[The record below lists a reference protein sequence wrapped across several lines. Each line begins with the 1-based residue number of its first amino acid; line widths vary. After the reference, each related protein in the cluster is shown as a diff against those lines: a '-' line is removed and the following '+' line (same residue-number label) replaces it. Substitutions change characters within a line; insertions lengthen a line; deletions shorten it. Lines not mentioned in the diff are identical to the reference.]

1 MQKAVKKLIL
11 LFFILSI
18 ASPVYAKD
26 KRKEAAE
33 YYQKGDLYYK
43 QGKYQEAQAEFQ
55 KALEVLAKKDEAV
68 VTKTEEE
75 KISPKEQA
83 AASPQ
88 ETKPSLEYVIGE
100 EDTLY
105 ISVWQ
110 NPDLSD
116 EVIVRPDGKISF
128 PLIGDVRASGL
139 TISRLDQ
146 EITERLKEYIKFP
159 EVSISIRKL
168 GGKKV
173 IILGEVQ
180 APGVYLMTG
189 KSTVLEAIA
198 MAGGF
203 TNDATVSSVI
213 LVKGGFANPKGVRLN
228 LNRPLIKGDLTYNVT
243 LHPED
248 IIFVPKRFIS
258 NVNYVVNTILGPI
271 MQGSYS
277 TELLRDK
284 RW

>member
-18 ASPVYAKD
+18 ASPVYAQD
-26 KRKEAAE
+26 KREKAAE
-33 YYQKGDLYYK
+33 YYQQGNLYYK
-43 QGKYQEAQAEFQ
+43 QGKYKEAQAEFQ
-55 KALEVLAKKDEAV
+55 KALDVLTKKEEIV
-68 VTKTEEE
+68 VSPPKEE
-75 KISPKEQA
+75 KTSLQKPA
-83 AASPQ
+83 ATAQPA
-88 ETKPSLEYVIGE
+88 TKPALEYIIGE
-100 EDTLY
+100 EDVLA

-110 NPDLSD
+110 NPDLNQ
-116 EVIVRPDGKISF
+116 EVIVRPDGRISF
-128 PLIGDVRASGL
+128 PLVGDIQASGL
-139 TISRLDQ
+139 TIPRLDQ

-159 EVSISIRKL
+159 EVSISIRKI
-168 GGKKV
+168 GGKK
-173 IILGEVQ
+173 IIVLGEVLS
-180 APGVYLMTG
+180 PGVYSMTG
-189 KSTVLEAIA
+189 KNTVLEAIA

-203 TNDATVSSVI
+203 TTDATVSSVI
-213 LVKGGFANPKGVRLN
+213 LVKGGLAEPKGIRLN

-243 LHPED
+243 LQPED

-277 TELLRDK
+277 VETLRDK